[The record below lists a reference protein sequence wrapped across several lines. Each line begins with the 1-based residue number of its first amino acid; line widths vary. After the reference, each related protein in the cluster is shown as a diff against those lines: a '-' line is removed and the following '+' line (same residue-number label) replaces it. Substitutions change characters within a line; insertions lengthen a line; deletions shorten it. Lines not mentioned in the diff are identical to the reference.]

1 MPPRRR
7 ASTPTPTSDLDSELL
22 AAMESSAPFRPTQA
36 SKRSHGAMAGNTDEA
51 GQAGDAGAVLPVPG
65 SNLHPNDRDTI
76 DRVVEAKRLRI
87 DQASAVYAIA
97 SDRTPV
103 RHAKLSA
110 QLFGLENQLNQV
122 LPAQAGWTPTASF
135 ETNTAA
141 TALAILLS
149 SKTNVYKG
157 DGPTKI
163 LMKIILLKGWDV
175 TEAALKNKHSRKLV
189 KGRAQYHLTQARSK
203 IKKPIVAGLKP
214 SGILNILDLTSIIA
228 SKGDDVVVNEVLCA
242 CVALMRA
249 VYVEHPDDTFWD
261 FLDLRIENISKAA
274 AGDSGKIV
282 RAFHHVLTVDQK
294 KYDAEDVYVIEKA
307 GASAF
312 QDEIDGMIVRQTMAA
327 AVAADSEGGADPF
340 VA

>member
-22 AAMESSAPFRPTQA
+22 AAMESSSPFRPTQA

-141 TALAILLS
+141 TTLAILLS

-189 KGRAQYHLTQARSK
+189 KGRAQYHRTQARSK

-242 CVALMRA
+242 RVALMRA

-312 QDEIDGMIVRQTMAA
+312 QDDIDAMIVRQTMAV